1 MDHRGAHV
9 ITPLR
14 PRRRPLRL
22 LRKTKRVDQIPFGRP
37 ALPHPRFHPLPLR
50 LWRRR
55 SHHFRRRFDLRI
67 QSRQSLHQHRPREDR
82 PVEEHGGRDANGAI
96 GAEDQRG
103 RRGECPAGAGGEG
116 GRGMR
121 RREEAKVGDGRS
133 GGGAAGGAVGGED
146 GLATGIDGGTIGFVL
161 GIYCVFHSPDQI
173 FVVELKEGGH
183 SSFGGGVDFSSDVD
197 SIWGRVR
204 FLMSAQGIRQKRF
217 W

>member
-1 MDHRGAHV
+1 
-9 ITPLR
+9 L
-14 PRRRPLRL
+14 
-22 LRKTKRVDQIPFGRP
+22 
-37 ALPHPRFHPLPLR
+37 
-50 LWRRR
+50 
-55 SHHFRRRFDLRI
+55 HHFHRRFDLRI
-67 QSRQSLHQHRPREDR
+67 QSRLSLHQHRPREDR
-82 PVEEHGGRDANGAI
+82 PVKEHEGCNANSAI
-96 GAEDQRG
+96 GDEDQHG
-103 RRGECPAGAGGEG
+103 CCGKCPTGAGGRV
-116 GRGMR
+116 GRGMC
-121 RREEAKVGDGRS
+121 RREEAKVSISRS
-133 GGGAAGGAVGGED
+133 GGGATGMAVGGED